1 MIKRVTTGLNM
12 QRIFNKD
19 GFNWWIGV
27 VEDRMD
33 PEKMGRCRVRIYGYH
48 TDSKLILP
56 TKDLPWAT
64 PIQPI
69 TSAAI
74 SGIGTSPLGPVEG
87 TWVIG
92 FFLDGEDMQQPAIFG
107 TIATK
112 AAKKAFSVQ
121 EDPPAVTNPND
132 GILKDSS
139 GNPVVDGQGEPVRS
153 GTPSVA
159 GWEIGQTSEKF
170 ESGGKG
176 AGTINAYKGAAAGDL
191 GGASYG
197 TYQLAS
203 YLPAVMSTGRARPSA
218 KKSPV
223 IQFLNTSKFKD
234 KFAGLEPATAAF
246 DAKWTEIA
254 NTFKA
259 EFKKEQH
266 DYIQKKYY
274 NVAISNLQRQGLD
287 MTKYGPAVQDLVWS
301 GAVQFG
307 PANISA
313 FTESL
318 GNKSILTDK
327 DIVTLV
333 SEWKINNVAT
343 LFKSSSADIK
353 AGVKSRYQSEKQAL
367 LSLIK

>member
-1 MIKRVTTGLNM
+1 M
-12 QRIFNKD
+12 QKIFNKD

-48 TDSKLILP
+48 TDSKEILP

-74 SGIGTSPLGPVEG
+74 SGIGSSPLGPVEG

-112 AAKKAFSVQ
+112 AAKKAFKVQ
-121 EDPPAVTNPND
+121 EDKPQVSNPSD
-132 GILKDSS
+132 GVLKDGS
-139 GNPVVDGQGEPVRS
+139 GNVVVDGQGEPVKA
-153 GTPSVA
+153 GTPTVE
-159 GWEIGQTSEKF
+159 GWELGQTSEKY

-176 AGTINAYKGAAAGDL
+176 PGTINAYNGGAGGDL

-203 YLPAVMSTGRARPSA
+203 FLPAVMSTGRARPSA
-218 KKSPV
+218 KNSPV
-223 IQFLNTSKFKD
+223 IQFLNNSKFKD

-246 DAKWTEIA
+246 DAKWKEIA
-254 NTFKA
+254 TTNA
-259 EFKKEQH
+259 ADFKKEQH

-274 NVAISNLQRQGLD
+274 DVAVANLQRQGLD
-287 MTKYGPAVQDLVWS
+287 MTKYGPAVQDLIWS

-307 PANISA
+307 PANTRA
-313 FTESL
+313 FTEAL
-318 GNKSILTDK
+318 RDKSTLTDK

-333 SEWKINNVAT
+333 SEWKINNVTT
-343 LFKSSSADIK
+343 LFKSSSASIQ

-367 LSLIK
+367 LNLIK

>member
-1 MIKRVTTGLNM
+1 M

-48 TDSKLILP
+48 TDSKEILP

-74 SGIGTSPLGPVEG
+74 SGIGSSPLGPVEG

-112 AAKKAFSVQ
+112 AAKKAFKVQ
-121 EDPPAVTNPND
+121 EEKPQVSNPSD
-132 GILKDSS
+132 GVLKDGS
-139 GNPVVDGQGEPVRS
+139 GNVVVDGQGEPVKV
-153 GTPSVA
+153 GTPTVE
-159 GWEIGQTSEKF
+159 GWELGQTSEKY

-176 AGTINAYKGAAAGDL
+176 PGTINAYNGGAGGDL

-203 YLPAVMSTGRARPSA
+203 FLPAVMSTGKARPSA
-218 KKSPV
+218 KNSPV
-223 IQFLNTSKFKD
+223 IQFLNNSKFKD

-246 DAKWTEIA
+246 DAKWKEIA
-254 NTFKA
+254 TTNA
-259 EFKKEQH
+259 ADFKKEQH

-274 NVAISNLQRQGLD
+274 DVALANLQRQGLD
-287 MTKYGPAVQDLVWS
+287 MTKYGPAVQDLIWS

-307 PANISA
+307 PANTRA
-313 FTESL
+313 FTEAL
-318 GNKSILTDK
+318 RDKSTLTDK

-343 LFKSSSADIK
+343 LFKSSSASIQ

-367 LSLIK
+367 LNLIK

>member
-1 MIKRVTTGLNM
+1 M
-12 QRIFNKD
+12 QKIFNKD

-48 TDSKLILP
+48 TDSKIILP

-74 SGIGTSPLGPVEG
+74 SGIGSSPLGPVEG

-121 EDPPAVTNPND
+121 EDKPQVSNPSD
-132 GILKDSS
+132 GVLKDGE
-139 GNPVVDGQGEPVRS
+139 GNVVVDGQGEPVKV
-153 GTPSVA
+153 GTPSVE
-159 GWEIGQTSEKF
+159 GWELGQTSEKY

-176 AGTINAYKGAAAGDL
+176 PGTINAYNGGAGGDL

-203 YLPAVMSTGRARPSA
+203 FLPAVMSTGKARPSA
-218 KKSPV
+218 KNSPV
-223 IQFLNTSKFKD
+223 IQFLNNSKFKD
-234 KFAGLEPATAAF
+234 KFAGLDPATAAF

-254 NTFKA
+254 TTNA
-259 EFKKEQH
+259 ADFKKEQH

-274 NVAISNLQRQGLD
+274 DVAIANLQRQGLD
-287 MTKYGPAVQDLVWS
+287 MTKYGPAVQDLIWS
-301 GAVQFG
+301 GAVQFS
-307 PANISA
+307 PANTRA
-313 FTESL
+313 FTEAL
-318 GNKSILTDK
+318 RDKSTLTDK

-333 SEWKINNVAT
+333 SEWKINNVDT
-343 LFKSSSADIK
+343 LFKSSSESIR
-353 AGVKSRYQSEKQAL
+353 AGVKSRYQSEKTAL
-367 LSLIK
+367 LNLIK

>member
-1 MIKRVTTGLNM
+1 
-12 QRIFNKD
+12 
-19 GFNWWIGV
+19 
-27 VEDRMD
+27 MD

-48 TDSKLILP
+48 TDSKIILP

-74 SGIGTSPLGPVEG
+74 SGIGSSPLGPVEG

-121 EDPPAVTNPND
+121 EDKPQVSNPSD
-132 GILKDSS
+132 GILKDGS
-139 GNPVVDGQGEPVRS
+139 GNVVVDGQGEPVKV
-153 GTPSVA
+153 GTPTVE
-159 GWEIGQTSEKF
+159 GWELGQTSEKY

-176 AGTINAYKGAAAGDL
+176 PGTINAYNGGAGGDL

-203 YLPAVMSTGRARPSA
+203 FLPAVMSTGKARPSS
-218 KKSPV
+218 KNSPV
-223 IQFLNTSKFKD
+223 IQFLNNSKFKD

-246 DAKWTEIA
+246 DAKWKEIA
-254 NTFKA
+254 TTNA
-259 EFKKEQH
+259 ADFKKEQH

-274 NVAISNLQRQGLD
+274 DVAVANLQRQGLD
-287 MTKYGPAVQDLVWS
+287 MTKYGPAVQDLIWS

-307 PANISA
+307 PANTRA
-313 FTESL
+313 FTEAL
-318 GNKSILTDK
+318 RDKSTLTDK

-343 LFKSSSADIK
+343 LFKSSSASIQ
-353 AGVKSRYQSEKQAL
+353 AGVKSRYQSEKLAL
-367 LSLIK
+367 LNLIK

>member
-1 MIKRVTTGLNM
+1 M
-12 QRIFNKD
+12 QRIFNRD

-33 PEKMGRCRVRIYGYH
+33 PEKMGRCRVRIFGYH
-48 TDSKLILP
+48 TDNKVLLP

-74 SGIGTSPLGPVEG
+74 SGIGSSPLGPLEG

-112 AAKKAFSVQ
+112 AAKKAFSVL
-121 EDPPAVTNPND
+121 EDKPSVTNPND
-132 GILKDSS
+132 GVLKDGS
-139 GNPVVDGQGEPVRS
+139 GNVVVDGSGSPVLA
-153 GTPSVA
+153 GTPTIE
-159 GWEIGQTSEKF
+159 GWELGQTSEKY

-176 AGTINAYKGAAAGDL
+176 PGTINAYNGAAGGDL

-203 YLPAVMSTGRARPSA
+203 FLPAVMTTGKARPSA
-218 KKSPV
+218 KNSPV
-223 IQFLNTSKFKD
+223 VQFLNNSKYKD

-246 DAKWTEIA
+246 DAKWVEIA
-254 NTFKA
+254 TTYKA
-259 EFKKEQH
+259 DFKKEQH

-274 NVAISNLQRQGLD
+274 DVAIANLQRQGLD

-307 PANISA
+307 PANTKA
-313 FTESL
+313 FTEAL
-318 GNKSILTDK
+318 RDKSVLTDK

-343 LFKSSSADIK
+343 LFKSSSASIQ
-353 AGVKSRYQSEKQAL
+353 AGVKSRYQSEKTAL
-367 LSLIK
+367 LNLIK